1 MAGFLTELA
10 GFLTDMASSLADM
23 GDQHLEGHDRHVE
36 DHRPAFGA
44 WDFSFWRGTYWAT
57 KCDVRNRS
65 IGAWILFLR
74 RMKMGDAK
82 TLIGLM
88 DRLLTCWIDCLVK
101 LGCDGWWWWFDC
113 GG

>member
-1 MAGFLTELA
+1 MTGFWSDMAS
-10 GFLTDMASSLADM
+10 FLTDMASSLANM

-44 WDFSFWRGTYWAT
+44 WDFSFWRVTHWAT
-57 KCDVRNRS
+57 KCDVQNRL

-88 DRLLTCWIDCLVK
+88 DGLMDRLLTCWIDCLVE
-101 LGCDGWWWWFDC
+101 LGCGGWW
-113 GG
+113 